1 MILKI
6 KVIPNAGKNEVIKEG
21 EILKVK
27 ISSPPTKGKANKEV
41 IELLANF
48 FGVKKNCIRI
58 IKGEK
63 SREKIIEIL

>member
-1 MILKI
+1 MIVKI
-6 KVIPNAGKNEVIKEG
+6 KVIPNAGKNEIIQEG

-27 ISSPPTKGKANKEV
+27 VSSPPSKGKANKEV

-48 FGVKKNCIRI
+48 FGVKKNCVKI
-58 IKGEK
+58 IKGAN

>member
-1 MILKI
+1 MIVKI

-27 ISSPPTKGKANKEV
+27 VSSPPSKGKANKEV

-48 FGVKKNCIRI
+48 FEVKKNCIRI

>member
-1 MILKI
+1 MIVKI

-27 ISSPPTKGKANKEV
+27 VSSPPSKGKANKEV

-48 FGVKKNCIRI
+48 FEVKKNCIRI
-58 IKGEK
+58 VKGEK

>member
-1 MILKI
+1 MIVKI
-6 KVIPNAGKNEVIKEG
+6 KVIPNAGKNEIIQEG

-27 ISSPPTKGKANKEV
+27 VSSPPSKGKANKEV
-41 IELLANF
+41 IELLADF

-58 IKGEK
+58 IKGAN

>member
-1 MILKI
+1 MIVKI
-6 KVIPNAGKNEVIKEG
+6 KVIPTAGKNEIIQEG

-27 ISSPPTKGKANKEV
+27 VSSPPSKGKANKEV
-41 IELLANF
+41 IELLADF

-58 IKGEK
+58 IKGAN